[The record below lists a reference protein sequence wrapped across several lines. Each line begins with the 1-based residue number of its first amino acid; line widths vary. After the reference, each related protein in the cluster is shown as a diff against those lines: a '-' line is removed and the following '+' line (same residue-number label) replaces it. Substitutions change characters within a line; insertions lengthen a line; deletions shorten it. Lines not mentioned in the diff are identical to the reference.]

1 MAVVWE
7 FVIMTKHIITPE
19 VIKRI
24 NEEYKN
30 QAEINTISSIDDWCW
45 SNQRKLDCISS
56 IEQELSEGKIITV
69 EMHSSI
75 WKALG
80 LYIER
85 DNDIYTYTFWINTEG
100 FPEIDVDEI
109 TEQNKKYYVSACS
122 ILEHLMEKYVIQ
134 FECIAIGL
142 ESEVQYSSDMVKM
155 ISESSG
161 VVVWLINKDYDINL
175 PREFMRVSISNRM
188 DAVIKYVAH

>member
-7 FVIMTKHIITPE
+7 VVIMTKHIIAPE

-69 EMHSSI
+69 EMHWGCILKEIMTFTHIHSGSI
-75 WKALG
+75 LK
-80 LYIER
+80 
-85 DNDIYTYTFWINTEG
+85 
-100 FPEIDVDEI
+100 
-109 TEQNKKYYVSACS
+109 VSA
-122 ILEHLMEKYVIQ
+122 K
-134 FECIAIGL
+134 
-142 ESEVQYSSDMVKM
+142 
-155 ISESSG
+155 
-161 VVVWLINKDYDINL
+161 
-175 PREFMRVSISNRM
+175 
-188 DAVIKYVAH
+188 

>member
-1 MAVVWE
+1 
-7 FVIMTKHIITPE
+7 
-19 VIKRI
+19 
-24 NEEYKN
+24 
-30 QAEINTISSIDDWCW
+30 
-45 SNQRKLDCISS
+45 
-56 IEQELSEGKIITV
+56 
-69 EMHSSI
+69 MHSSI

-100 FPEIDVDEI
+100 FREIDVDEI

-161 VVVWLINKDYDINL
+161 VVVWLINKDYNINL